1 MTNSLADNNF
11 RCKMMTLSGQGNV
24 TLVPNT
30 AVIRLG
36 VETTGENLLSIQNEN
51 SQKIQSI
58 LQALKRLGLTDVKTY
73 QYSIDKVYDYENGN
87 RIDKGYSVRNILE
100 IKSKNMEQ
108 VGNIIDIA
116 VNTGANVVDLISFQ
130 VSEPEFYYQQALN
143 LAINNAIQKSK
154 SVSMNLGMKIDPVPM
169 QIVENSVSPTPKQ
182 QFQREVAATPIVPGD
197 IQIEASVTVVFLY

>member
-100 IKSKNMEQ
+100 IKTKNMEQ

-116 VNTGANVVDLISFQ
+116 VNVGANVVDLISFQ